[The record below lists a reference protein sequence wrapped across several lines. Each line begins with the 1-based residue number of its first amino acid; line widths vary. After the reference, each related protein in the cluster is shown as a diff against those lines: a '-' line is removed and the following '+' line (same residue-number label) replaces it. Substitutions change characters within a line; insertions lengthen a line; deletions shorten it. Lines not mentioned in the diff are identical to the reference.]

1 MAKAVDV
8 MDVLAARDSRA
19 ARQQELLALYAR
31 PLISFTM
38 NIAGPIKRTAPI
50 EQGFDLGLAR
60 LEGQLRTCRAAV
72 LHRETVRRDTGCEAL
87 YAVDL
92 PAPQLKE
99 LCMALEECDELG
111 RLFDLDVLD
120 IDGSKLARTKE
131 RGCLICGSIGK
142 GCARSRRHSV
152 EELQQR
158 TEEILRRALAEH
170 EQTRIAE
177 LACRALL
184 YEACT
189 TPKPGL
195 VDRHNCGS
203 HTDMDIFTFMA
214 GSAAL
219 QPYFVRCAAI
229 GQETA
234 QEAPQT
240 AFAALR
246 PVGRLAEG
254 EMLRATGGVNTHK
267 GAIFILGLACAALGR
282 LGRNMWHNAGA
293 ILDECAAMTTGVTA
307 ELAGAENT
315 AGERF
320 CRDYG
325 IHGIRGEAETGF
337 PAVHTAG
344 LPALEGALTEGKTLE
359 QAGCEA
365 LLALM
370 SVSEDTALLHRAGY
384 DGWQETKRRAAQIL
398 HQGATYEAL
407 ERFDRDMIA
416 QNRSPGGSA
425 DLLALCYLLHF
436 LKEEQ

>member
-120 IDGSKLARTKE
+120 IDGSKLARTKV
-131 RGCLICGSIGK
+131 RGCL
-142 GCARSRRHSV
+142 
-152 EELQQR
+152 
-158 TEEILRRALAEH
+158 
-170 EQTRIAE
+170 
-177 LACRALL
+177 
-184 YEACT
+184 
-189 TPKPGL
+189 
-195 VDRHNCGS
+195 
-203 HTDMDIFTFMA
+203 IFTFMA

-240 AFAALR
+240 TFAALR

-325 IHGIRGEAETGF
+325 VHGIRGEAETGF
-337 PAVHTAG
+337 PAVRTAG
-344 LPALEGALTEGKTLE
+344 VPALEGALTEGKTLE

-425 DLLALCYLLHF
+425 DLLAATYFIHTLTT
-436 LKEEQ
+436 KEASL